1 MFGRVA
7 DMTNENLK
15 VKAMTTRAELILE
28 LENEK
33 LSNEERRKIKELLRE
48 MDKQYGELDANLYA

>member
-1 MFGRVA
+1 
-7 DMTNENLK
+7 MTNENLK
-15 VKAMTTRAELILE
+15 VKAMTTRAELVLE

-33 LSNEERRKIKELLRE
+33 LSNEERQKIKELLRE